1 MSWEVSLP
9 LLFFRR
15 VCEGLVLI
23 IAWRHLR
30 VDIQLDRR
38 VQNSG
43 ERMGLDTD
51 LEETKQWAGLAKKGT
66 W

>member
-1 MSWEVSLP
+1 M
-9 LLFFRR
+9 
-15 VCEGLVLI
+15 VLI

-43 ERMGLDTD
+43 ERIGLDTD